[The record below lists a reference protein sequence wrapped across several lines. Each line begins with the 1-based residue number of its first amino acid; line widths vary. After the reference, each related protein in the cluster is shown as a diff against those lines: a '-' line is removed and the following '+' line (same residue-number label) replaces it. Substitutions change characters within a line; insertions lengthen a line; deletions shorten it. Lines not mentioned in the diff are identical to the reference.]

1 MNILT
6 STNNIESSIEF
17 ALYLRSSHHDGA
29 VCERNVCV
37 CWAEE
42 AEQKQR
48 ECLVCSI
55 KLVVHKK
62 RNVGTNIIPYR
73 SSKTIPFIVLKTT
86 KCLRKSG

>member
-37 CWAEE
+37 LGGRSRAE
-42 AEQKQR
+42 AEGMLSMFYQIGCAQEEKCGHEYYSVSFGQNY
-48 ECLVCSI
+48 SI
-55 KLVVHKK
+55 HRLENHK
-62 RNVGTNIIPYR
+62 V
-73 SSKTIPFIVLKTT
+73 S
-86 KCLRKSG
+86 

>member
-42 AEQKQR
+42 AEGMLSMFYQIGCAQEEKCGHEYYSVSFGQNY
-48 ECLVCSI
+48 SI
-55 KLVVHKK
+55 HRLENHK
-62 RNVGTNIIPYR
+62 V
-73 SSKTIPFIVLKTT
+73 S
-86 KCLRKSG
+86 